1 MYKIEDIQN
10 CFETYYE
17 KLYAQPKIN
26 NKAQIDLFLKNLN
39 LPRVT
44 EEHNMALTAEITA
57 EEINKAISIS

>member
-10 CFETYYE
+10 CFETYYK

-39 LPRVT
+39 LQSNRGT
-44 EEHNMALTAEITA
+44 EHGFDSRNYSRR
-57 EEINKAISIS
+57 NK

>member
-10 CFETYYE
+10 CFETYYK

-39 LPRVT
+39 LQSNRGT
-44 EEHNMALTAEITA
+44 EHGFDSRNY
-57 EEINKAISIS
+57 S